1 MEIQIAMTAHILSAF
16 LLCGAGFGVALRC
29 LAGRVPSQLHVMLV
43 SHSQFVE
50 LDWLFTLPALL
61 LQPLTGFWLADVAGV
76 PLAAPWMEASLVLY
90 GVTLCCGLAA
100 LWLRGAMYD
109 VAAPALREGG
119 ELPARYHRCY
129 RAWNALG
136 WPAFAATLAITVLM
150 VVRPEW

>member
-1 MEIQIAMTAHILSAF
+1 MEIQIATAAPILSAF

-29 LAGRVPSQLHVMLV
+29 VAGRVPRQLHVMLI

-50 LDWLFTLPALL
+50 LDWLFTLPALA
-61 LQPLTGFWLADVAGV
+61 LQPLTGFWLAEIAGV
-76 PLAAPWMEASLVLY
+76 SLAAPWMAASLALY

-100 LWLRGAMYD
+100 LWLRDAMYD
-109 VAAPALREGG
+109 LAAPALRDGG
-119 ELPARYHRCY
+119 ELPARYQRLY

-136 WPAFAATLAITVLM
+136 WPAFAATLAITLLM